1 MPELALWPLILLT
14 NGVYL
19 NIHGWL
25 LVLFCFTVPCSWHST
40 EILLN
45 DAWCLFLKRNHITC
59 NIWVFQVWYEGLQR
73 SVHVAALTFHQRL
86 HASPGVAWSFPLGV
100 MFNVYESDS
109 GWWPGWGCYEER
121 ARLLQKYDSSGSE
134 DPISCLSEAWAP
146 EAQTQEML
154 SRHRNCIITKRFVP
168 WVSYT
173 DTTAHVE

>member
-1 MPELALWPLILLT
+1 MVSFITQIFKEPLVPELALWPLILLT

-59 NIWVFQVWYEGLQR
+59 NIWVFQVWYEGLRR

-86 HASPGVAWSFPLGV
+86 HAVTYPDHVIYFKTLFPCIEKQNLRTVFHFGE
-100 MFNVYESDS
+100 Y
-109 GWWPGWGCYEER
+109 
-121 ARLLQKYDSSGSE
+121 
-134 DPISCLSEAWAP
+134 IS
-146 EAQTQEML
+146 
-154 SRHRNCIITKRFVP
+154 NIF
-168 WVSYT
+168 
-173 DTTAHVE
+173 

>member
-1 MPELALWPLILLT
+1 M
-14 NGVYL
+14 YL

-25 LVLFCFTVPCSWHST
+25 LALLCFSVPCSWHST

-45 DAWCLFLKRNHITC
+45 DGWYLFLKRKRITC
-59 NIWVFQVWYEGLQR
+59 NIWVFQVWYEGLR
-73 SVHVAALTFHQRL
+73 KSVHVAALTFHQRL
-86 HASPGVAWSFPLGV
+86 HASSGVAWSFPLGV

-121 ARLLQKYDSSGSE
+121 ARLLQNM
-134 DPISCLSEAWAP
+134 
-146 EAQTQEML
+146 TQVALRIQFPVCQRLELLML
-154 SRHRNCIITKRFVP
+154 RYKRCSAGTETGIITKCFVP